1 MLYRL
6 SADLILIAHLA
17 FILFVALGGLLVLR
31 WPCLIWLHLP
41 SVAWGAFSEFF
52 GVICPL
58 TSLETT
64 LRQLGGAAGYG
75 GDFIGHYVAAVI
87 YPSGLTRGMQIALG
101 FGVVLLNLA
110 VYGCWVRRRRK
121 ARRKNEYHQ

>member
-17 FILFVALGGLLVLR
+17 FILFVALGGPLVLR
-31 WPCLIWLHLP
+31 WPRLIWLHLP
-41 SVAWGAFSEFF
+41 SVAWGAISEFF

-64 LRQLGGAAGYG
+64 LRQLGGAAGYS
-75 GDFIGHYVAAVI
+75 GDFIGHYVASII
-87 YPSGLTRGMQIALG
+87 YPSGLTRGIQIALG
-101 FGVVLLNLA
+101 FGAVLLNLA
-110 VYGCWVRRRRK
+110 VYGCWVRRQRK
-121 ARRKNEYHQ
+121 ARRKI